1 MNNNTPKSHE
11 QMQWIL
17 EQNDIDRQEVLI
29 EAINALTKSNHAL
42 AQSNYEI
49 AQSNYEQTVALNTL
63 NSKLIC
69 EFTGWNLTEALV
81 NITQT
86 IKQQNK
92 I

>member
-1 MNNNTPKSHE
+1 MNNYKQTQLSHE
-11 QMQWIL
+11 QLQWIA
-17 EQNDIDRQEVLI
+17 EQNDIDRQETLI
-29 EAINALTKSNHAL
+29 EAINALTQSNYAL
-42 AQSNYEI
+42 AQSNDD
-49 AQSNYEQTVALNTL
+49 QTEALNTL

-81 NITQT
+81 NIVQT